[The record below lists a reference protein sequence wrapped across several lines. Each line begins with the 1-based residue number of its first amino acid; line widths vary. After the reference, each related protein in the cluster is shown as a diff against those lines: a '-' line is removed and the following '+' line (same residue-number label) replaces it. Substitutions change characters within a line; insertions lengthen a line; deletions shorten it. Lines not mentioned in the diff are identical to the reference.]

1 MRIYFHIPYR
11 QTEGIIKATVKN
23 LPIHPC
29 YLQFCRRVSKLA
41 ISNMRSDDDGNNDD
55 KEVIIAIDSSHIKE
69 VLSLKIA
76 ISKS

>member
-1 MRIYFHIPYR
+1 
-11 QTEGIIKATVKN
+11 
-23 LPIHPC
+23 
-29 YLQFCRRVSKLA
+29 
-41 ISNMRSDDDGNNDD
+41 MRSDDDGNNDD